1 MIAEA
6 ETNARRFA
14 IIRLIRKPVLVLPKS
29 TEYWM
34 KNKLKDIKEG
44 MGHVRMG
51 LDKAPEEVKA
61 CLKENL
67 EKIS

>member
-1 MIAEA
+1 
-6 ETNARRFA
+6 
-14 IIRLIRKPVLVLPKS
+14 
-29 TEYWM
+29 
-34 KNKLKDIKEG
+34 

-67 EKIS
+67 GENIINDMEAGTLTPGPDIGERVKGCFEKFMPKVREKNG